1 LIRAPPASDDWAT
14 LGEEAVLTEKFSVGD
29 IVLFPYVGRMRKGTV
44 REIYGIPGRVKVV
57 INMTPELTGIGV
69 MEPTTIVF
77 PIERIE
83 LVQVVG

>member
-1 LIRAPPASDDWAT
+1 
-14 LGEEAVLTEKFSVGD
+14 
-29 IVLFPYVGRMRKGTV
+29 V

-57 INMTPELTGIGV
+57 INMTPELTGIEV